1 MQAPGR
7 AARPVRAIRRAA
19 RRLVLQRMMPPGRAA
34 RRLPSRR
41 LVLRRAAR
49 VRTLRGAA
57 RTVPRRRSAPVL
69 LPRRAAQRAGA
80 LAAVRWRPPAAS
92 GQVRVACGHRRR
104 QPRARRQESVLP
116 PTFVEQLLAHVEAA
130 ARRRAA
136 QPAVALRAAGPARRP
151 GLAGDHRQPRR
162 GHRAPRR
169 PARRAQP
176 AASRDGLARRAG
188 SRPGRGRM
196 ARLLVAEAARWGDAA
211 RCGLRTVDPG
221 RCPAGRAAAYSRV
234 RQHSRAAAAPAPS
247 RRARWPT
254 ARSTSAPR
262 PGFPPTAQ
270 LARRTPSLPPTA
282 RQARRTPPPPP
293 TARGARRSRS
303 PPRERARP
311 QANCEWGNRQP
322 RARSPPRKVR
332 AASAAF
338 ATPAAAG
345 TELAA
350 QALAFA
356 QAAVALPRAA
366 AALPRAAAPRA
377 APASRTAAV
386 AFARC
391 QWRAG

>member
-1 MQAPGR
+1 
-7 AARPVRAIRRAA
+7 
-19 RRLVLQRMMPPGRAA
+19 MPPGRAA

-92 GQVRVACGHRRR
+92 GRVRVACGHRRR

-221 RCPAGRAAAYSRV
+221 RCPAGRAAADSRV

-262 PGFPPTAQ
+262 PG
-270 LARRTPSLPPTA
+270 LPPTA
-282 RQARRTPPPPP
+282 RQAQGARPPPP
-293 TARGARRSRS
+293 TARLARRSRPPPTARRARRSRS

-311 QANCEWGNRQP
+311 QANCKWGNRQP

-338 ATPAAAG
+338 AIPAAAG
-345 TELAA
+345 TEVAA

-356 QAAVALPRAA
+356 QAAV
-366 AALPRAAAPRA
+366 ALPRAAAPRA